1 MNKPYM
7 NEDPAR
13 TWSNAWGQ
21 DAIDWCK
28 KFFRKGSYADKQ
40 SFVRACMTATKG
52 KMNPQVAF
60 DVWDENQVKEA
71 A

>member
-1 MNKPYM
+1 MYKPYM
-7 NEDPAR
+7 NDDPAR